1 MRHPQAVVTGGSAQQ
16 AENIR
21 VFWRPQLDVPV
32 IAINEDW
39 LSRPG
44 PRLLLA
50 AQQLCAALHP
60 DE

>member
-1 MRHPQAVVTGGSAQQ
+1 MRHPQAVVTAGSTQQ

-21 VFWRPQLDVPV
+21 DFWRPQLTVPV

-50 AQQLCAALHP
+50 AQQLCVALHP
-60 DE
+60 AE